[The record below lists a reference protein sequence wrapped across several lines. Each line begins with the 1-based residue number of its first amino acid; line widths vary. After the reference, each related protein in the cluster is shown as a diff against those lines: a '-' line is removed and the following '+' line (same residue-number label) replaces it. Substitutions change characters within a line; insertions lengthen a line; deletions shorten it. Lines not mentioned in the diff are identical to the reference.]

1 MKNHPTAPIVEAVNL
16 TKVFDGFT
24 AVDHISFSLYPGEIV
39 GLLGPNG
46 AGKTTT
52 LQMLLGTLTPTEGSV
67 KILGLDLRKNRQSI
81 LGRINFSSTYTSIPS
96 ALSIY
101 ENLRVF
107 ATLYGVRNYRKKID
121 EIMHLFDLSALK
133 NKLAETLS
141 SGQLTRLSLAK
152 ALLNDP
158 EVLFL
163 DEPTSS
169 LDPDI
174 ADRTRSILK
183 MRRDSTGL
191 CIFYTSHNMKE
202 MEEMCDRIIF
212 LHRGKIIAEGT
223 PKAIL
228 KRYEEEHLEAL
239 FLKIAREGG

>member
-1 MKNHPTAPIVEAVNL
+1 MTNDPKVPIVEVSNL
-16 TKVFDGFT
+16 TKVFDGFI

-52 LQMLLGTLTPTEGSV
+52 LQMLLGTLTPTGGSV
-67 KILGLDLRKNRQSI
+67 KIFGLDLNKYRQTI
-81 LGRINFSSTYTSIPS
+81 LGRINFSSAYTSMPS

-107 ATLYGVRNYRKKID
+107 AALYGVRNYHKMID
-121 EIMHLFDLSALK
+121 EIMHLFDLSGLK
-133 NKLAETLS
+133 DKLAETLS

-152 ALLNDP
+152 AFLNDP
-158 EVLFL
+158 EILFL

-169 LDPDI
+169 LDPYI
-174 ADRTRSILK
+174 ADRIRSVLK
-183 MRRDSTGL
+183 MRRDSNGL

-223 PKAIL
+223 PGAIL
-228 KRYEEEHLEAL
+228 KRYEEEHLESL
-239 FLKIAREGG
+239 FLKIAREDG